1 VINALGVLED
11 ICHYFVSHSI
21 FAAATQL
28 TITNYP
34 SSPPFIMADSY
45 DNDSQAS
52 PGPHD
57 GKKAKKR
64 MHMQKRREDSKSG
77 LIHKIAS
84 SKFLVVLPR
93 GGSEFTMQATSD
105 NGPASGTIRAYL
117 DYIDNPSDPRS
128 AMKYDVLELH
138 KGAISSGHTIQ
149 CLTDGDHSELVP
161 LWHSAST
168 DTYVFE
174 HVNIVVGI
182 FMAAKLFMALK
193 KFAPPTIVF
202 DKTTPTVV
210 FVRMDTLLECFT
222 NYPDHLQNFIGD
234 NFDCL
239 LMASDS
245 MGVQFKALHDWLA
258 ILSIN
263 KGTKVY
269 PPIAQTV
276 FFNDFSNTAKVLT
289 PTRMLPSI
297 TLTLPPV
304 QQVECDGGRFNW
316 ENLTWHQFYNH
327 LHGKIRSAVPRLPE
341 LHPQGVVIKRKGVA
355 LSHQILFLYMN
366 EGQLKGQP
374 ETCSKPVD
382 WLGIQAPATSYRVE
396 PYDRRCRTSFHTVF
410 GVQKTGNFQKVYMFE
425 KTINDDGTFQ
435 KQTFVHAKSDLA
447 TKSNAH
453 NFFRVRMMAFP
464 RNLKEGM
471 QLQGLNLPLFMLY
484 TANIVE
490 TPLTPDGLASTS
502 IQPTFSQD
510 LLLTD
515 GNGPQ
520 LDVAEFLSQ
529 FLMDYMTKHWNSWP
543 VLV

>member
-1 VINALGVLED
+1 
-11 ICHYFVSHSI
+11 
-21 FAAATQL
+21 
-28 TITNYP
+28 
-34 SSPPFIMADSY
+34 MADSY
-45 DNDSQAS
+45 DNDSEAS
-52 PGPHD
+52 HDSHD
-57 GKKAKKR
+57 GKRAKKR
-64 MHMQKRREDSKSG
+64 RNMQKRREDSKSG
-77 LIHKIAS
+77 LNQKIAS

-93 GGSEFTMQATSD
+93 GGSEFTMQATS
-105 NGPASGTIRAYL
+105 GTILAYL
-117 DYIDNPSDPRS
+117 NYIDNSHDPRS

-138 KGAISSGHTIQ
+138 KEAITNGHTIP

-161 LWHSAST
+161 LWRSPST
-168 DTYVFE
+168 DTYAFA

-182 FMAAKLFMALK
+182 FMAAKLLLALQDL
-193 KFAPPTIVF
+193 ASTEDDTTPSDGGTPTIVF
-202 DKTTPTVV
+202 DRTTPTVV

-239 LMASDS
+239 LMASHS
-245 MGVQFKALHDWLA
+245 MGVQFQALHDWLA
-258 ILSIN
+258 ILSVN

-269 PPIAQTV
+269 PPIAQTI

-289 PTRMLPSI
+289 RRRRWPSI
-297 TLTLPPV
+297 TLTLPLV
-304 QQVECDGGRFNW
+304 QQVECDGGSFNW
-316 ENLTWHQFYNH
+316 EHLTWRQFYNH
-327 LHGKIRSAVPRLPE
+327 LHGKIRSAVPRLLE
-341 LHPQGVVIKRKGVA
+341 HHHQGVVIKRKGVA
-355 LSHQILFLYMN
+355 LSHEILFLYMD

-396 PYDRRCRTSFHTVF
+396 PYDNRCRKSFHTVF

-425 KTINDDGTFQ
+425 QTIHDDGTFQ
-435 KQTFVHAKSDLA
+435 TETFVHYKSTTKSDAL
-447 TKSNAH
+447 
-453 NFFRVRMMAFP
+453 NFFKFRMMPFP

-490 TPLTPDGLASTS
+490 TKLTPDGLACTS

-529 FLMDYMTKHWNSWP
+529 HLKDYMTKHWNSWP